1 MTKRDAPSLPR
12 QATEPRRLRRLPW
25 PRNLFGELATIEE
38 LMAEDAKQTDRCAS
52 GCLKTIQAQRVADA
66 IDPLRLQ
73 CHLLLVGRVQEPVEP
88 GLDAGVS

>member
-1 MTKRDAPSLPR
+1 MTKKDAPSLPR

-38 LMAEDAKQTDRCAS
+38 LMAEDANQTDRCAS
-52 GCLKTIQAQRVADA
+52 GCLKQYRQRVADA

-73 CHLLLVGRVQEPVEP
+73 CHLVPVGRVQEPVEP
-88 GLDAGVS
+88 GLDARAT

>member
-38 LMAEDAKQTDRCAS
+38 LMAEDANHTDRCAWWMPQ
-52 GCLKTIQAQRVADA
+52 TIRAQRVADA

-73 CHLLLVGRVQEPVEP
+73 CHLVLVGRVQEPVQ
-88 GLDAGVS
+88 

>member
-38 LMAEDAKQTDRCAS
+38 LMAEDVNHTDRCAS
-52 GCLKTIQAQRVADA
+52 GCLKQYGHNVSQTQSIPYGFSVIWFWSDA
-66 IDPLRLQ
+66 CKSRCNRDWTR
-73 CHLLLVGRVQEPVEP
+73 E
-88 GLDAGVS
+88 